1 MVEVAKPDYLS
12 LVNKSGSGFNVS
24 ELVNAMV
31 SAEIEPRRT
40 LENDK
45 LKKTETAISGISY
58 LNSQVTKT
66 MNNFTTISSDK
77 FFSTTSTN
85 SSGVDLTITDE
96 SKSAEGKI
104 SIANV
109 STAKKM
115 VFEFAGFTSLAGSF
129 SADLAINFGSWS
141 ESSGTYTFS
150 GSGTSVNLDQFS
162 GKTLQEVADIL
173 DAVDGISAQ
182 IVDKT
187 GTNNNYSLT
196 ITGSSTGASAGFQIV
211 DTLAGKDGRWETPT
225 DPSADAYSNNYNQ
238 LASDASFDFNGVTL
252 SRTTNSISDLIAGST
267 LELKS
272 DFSSAA
278 TITTSRSKSAI
289 TQTINDTIF
298 SLNEF
303 KAEIDKLTEIVVGG
317 DNGPLAMDPSVGVLK
332 SNFKK
337 LSLTPLHGYGENPVY
352 LAQLGI
358 KTNSLGEFFFDET
371 TFSKTFTSNPSA
383 FTALKDANISTS
395 LNYVTASKRSYT
407 TLDSANYDIT
417 AKSDGTYTIK
427 KSGTTDSE
435 VTLLSLPRTGGG
447 VKFTASKFP
456 GLSIESA
463 SATPPSFKLYIG
475 ESFSKKASEIM
486 AGVLDMQSSIAKAK
500 EAYETVKEDISDRL
514 SKLEVREKLITT
526 QYTER
531 FGEMEKSMTQFN
543 STKTLL
549 ENFVE
554 AWKKQK

>member
-96 SKSAEGKI
+96 SKLAVGKI

-150 GSGTSVNLDQFS
+150 GSGTSVNVDQFS

-211 DTLAGKDGRWETPT
+211 DSLAGKDGRWETPT
-225 DPSADAYSNNYNQ
+225 DPSADAYNNNYNQ

-252 SRTTNSISDLIAGST
+252 TRTTNSISDLIAGST

-289 TQTINDTIF
+289 VQTINDTIF

-317 DNGPLAMDPSVGVLK
+317 DNGPLAMDPAVSKLK
-332 SNFKK
+332 SDFKK
-337 LSLTPLHGYGENPVY
+337 LSVAPISGYADSDIYLTE
-352 LAQLGI
+352 LGI
-358 KTNSLGEFFFDET
+358 KTNAKGEFYLDET
-371 TFSKTFTSNPSA
+371 IFNKTYTNNPERFS
-383 FTALKDANISTS
+383 ALKDHNLTTNKSSVTATKSVYTSIPPGKYTISDSSGSWKLGDNVSLAREDLSDGGSSFSTS
-395 LNYVTASKRSYT
+395 SY
-407 TLDSANYDIT
+407 
-417 AKSDGTYTIK
+417 
-427 KSGTTDSE
+427 
-435 VTLLSLPRTGGG
+435 
-447 VKFTASKFP
+447 P
-456 GLSIESA
+456 GLLMISKA
-463 SATPPSFKLYIG
+463 RDPGDFTLYAG
-475 ESFSKKASEIM
+475 TSFSKKIIDLM
-486 AGVLDMQSSIAKAK
+486 NDVLDESSSISNANTTYTAKNG
-500 EAYETVKEDISDRL
+500 DL
-514 SKLEVREKLITT
+514 SEKLEQLEEREKLLKTR
-526 QYTER
+526 YTAQ
-531 FGEMEKSMTQFN
+531 FGDMESAMTQFN
-543 STKTLL
+543 GTKTLL
-549 ENFVE
+549 ENLVDS
-554 AWKKQK
+554 WNQK

>member
-1 MVEVAKPDYLS
+1 MVDVAKPDYLS
-12 LVNKSGSGFNVS
+12 LVNKNGSGFNVS
-24 ELVNAMV
+24 ELVEAMV

-77 FFSTTSTN
+77 FFSAVSSN
-85 SSGVDLTITDE
+85 SSGVGLTITDE
-96 SKSAEGKI
+96 SKSAEGTV

-115 VFEFAGFTSLAGSF
+115 VFEFAGFNSLAGSF
-129 SADLAINFGSWS
+129 SADLTINFGSWS

-182 IVDKT
+182 IIDKT

-211 DTLAGKDGRWETPT
+211 DSLAGKDGRWETPAN
-225 DPSADAYSNNYNQ
+225 PSVDAYDNNFNQ

-278 TITTSRSKSAI
+278 TITMARSKSAI
-289 TQTINDTIF
+289 LQTINDTIF

-317 DNGPLAMDPSVGVLK
+317 DNGPLAMDPAVSKLK
-332 SNFKK
+332 SDFKK
-337 LSLTPLHGYGENPVY
+337 LSVAPISGYADSDIYLTE
-352 LAQLGI
+352 LGI
-358 KTNSLGEFFFDET
+358 KTNANGQFYLDET
-371 TFSKTFTSNPSA
+371 VFNKTYTNNPERFSV
-383 FTALKDANISTS
+383 LKDQNLTTNKSSVVATRSIYTSIPPGKYAVSDSSGSWKLGDTVSLTREDLSDGGSSFSTSSYPGLLMIST
-395 LNYVTASKRSYT
+395 VQDPGDF
-407 TLDSANYDIT
+407 TLYA
-417 AKSDGTYTIK
+417 GT
-427 KSGTTDSE
+427 
-435 VTLLSLPRTGGG
+435 
-447 VKFTASKFP
+447 
-456 GLSIESA
+456 
-463 SATPPSFKLYIG
+463 
-475 ESFSKKASEIM
+475 SFSKKIIDLM
-486 AGVLDMQSSIAKAK
+486 NDVLDESSSISNANTTYTAKN
-500 EAYETVKEDISDRL
+500 DDL
-514 SKLEVREKLITT
+514 SEKLEQLEQREKLLKTR
-526 QYTER
+526 YTAQ
-531 FGEMEKSMTQFN
+531 FGDMESAMTQFN
-543 STKTLL
+543 GTKTLL
-549 ENFVE
+549 ENLVDS
-554 AWKKQK
+554 WNQK

>member
-1 MVEVAKPDYLS
+1 MVDVAKPDYLS
-12 LVNKSGSGFNVS
+12 LVNKNGSGFNVS
-24 ELVNAMV
+24 ELVEAMV

-77 FFSTTSTN
+77 FFSAVSSN
-85 SSGVDLTITDE
+85 SSGVGLTITDE
-96 SKSAEGKI
+96 SKSAEGTI

-115 VFEFAGFTSLAGSF
+115 VFEIAGFNNLTDSF
-129 SADLAINFGSWS
+129 SADLTINFGSWS

-182 IVDKT
+182 IIDKT
-187 GTNNNYSLT
+187 GSNNNYSLT

-211 DTLAGKDGRWETPT
+211 DSLAGKDGRWETPAN
-225 DPSADAYSNNYNQ
+225 PSSDAYDNNFNQ
-238 LASDASFDFNGVTL
+238 LSSDASFDFNGVTL

-278 TITTSRSKSAI
+278 SITIARSKSAI
-289 TQTINDTIF
+289 LQTINDTIF

-317 DNGPLAMDPSVGVLK
+317 DNGPLAMDPAV
-332 SNFKK
+332 
-337 LSLTPLHGYGENPVY
+337 
-352 LAQLGI
+352 
-358 KTNSLGEFFFDET
+358 
-371 TFSKTFTSNPSA
+371 
-383 FTALKDANISTS
+383 
-395 LNYVTASKRSYT
+395 
-407 TLDSANYDIT
+407 
-417 AKSDGTYTIK
+417 
-427 KSGTTDSE
+427 
-435 VTLLSLPRTGGG
+435 
-447 VKFTASKFP
+447 
-456 GLSIESA
+456 
-463 SATPPSFKLYIG
+463 
-475 ESFSKKASEIM
+475 
-486 AGVLDMQSSIAKAK
+486 
-500 EAYETVKEDISDRL
+500 
-514 SKLEVREKLITT
+514 SKLK
-526 QYTER
+526 
-531 FGEMEKSMTQFN
+531 
-543 STKTLL
+543 
-549 ENFVE
+549 
-554 AWKKQK
+554 